1 MSEEPL
7 SEERLSEE
15 PRQPAISDELRART
29 VDRLRD
35 HVGTGDLTLAEFEDR
50 VHQALVARDWAD
62 LDRATQGLPAQAVA
76 RSTRLTP
83 RRWLVS
89 IFGGSTTGGRWR
101 MAPRL
106 RAVSVCGG
114 SAIDLRGAEIDGDEV
129 MIVAAA
135 FCGGDSIYL
144 PDSVDVEVSG
154 GALFGGNDVHGS
166 ARRARPGAPLVRVRA
181 YSILGGCDV
190 YRLPPE
196 AAALPVRDAR
206 RLAKGKRL
214 KRRHRDRW
222 GARPG
227 V

>member
-1 MSEEPL
+1 MPDD
-7 SEERLSEE
+7 ERQS
-15 PRQPAISDELRART
+15 AITDELRART

-50 VHQALVARDWAD
+50 VSQALVAHSWPD
-62 LDRATQGLPAQAVA
+62 LDRATQGLAAQAMP
-76 RSTRLTP
+76 RSIRLTP

-101 MAPRL
+101 IAPRL
-106 RAVSVCGG
+106 RSLSLFGG

-144 PDSVDVEVSG
+144 PDSVDVEVTG
-154 GALFGGNDVHGS
+154 TALFGGNDVHGS

-181 YSILGGCDV
+181 YSIMGGCDV

-196 AAALPVRDAR
+196 AASLPVRDAR

-214 KRRHRDRW
+214 RRRHRDR
-222 GARPG
+222 GSARPG
-227 V
+227 